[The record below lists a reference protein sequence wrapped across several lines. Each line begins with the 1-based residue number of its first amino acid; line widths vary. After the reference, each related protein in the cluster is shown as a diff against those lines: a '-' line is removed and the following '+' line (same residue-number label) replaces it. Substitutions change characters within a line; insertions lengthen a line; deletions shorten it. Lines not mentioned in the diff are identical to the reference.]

1 VTSKPLEQHFDFGCQ
16 LITWDI
22 WGRPLPDA
30 YEFLAATGFR
40 WVEALAGNSLGTDA
54 ARRYMPL
61 PGVGVPPAMSD
72 TDILA
77 RLALLQRVEDF
88 KPLRLSGLFVNAT
101 YVDDSLWP
109 SERDAFEAIARF
121 VKGCD
126 APLLVCGGGPNER
139 HLPHSSEAYQLFAK
153 RLAEV
158 ADRAGALGLRTVFH
172 PHLDFFIETREQLDR
187 LMDVLDTSRVG
198 LCIDPA
204 HLAMVGSDPVDAL
217 ETYIDHVHHVHL
229 KDCVEDVFAHAG
241 WDRYLAFRPLG
252 AGGGV
257 DVRGFVDVL
266 LRTQYRG
273 LAIIELDVSEQPED
287 DCRTS
292 VRYIT
297 ETLALA
303 LQSGSGQEPL
313 TTSVRDEGA

>member
-1 VTSKPLEQHFDFGCQ
+1 MTSSAPDPRFDFGYQ

-30 YEFLAATGFR
+30 YEFLAEVGFR
-40 WVEALAGNSLGTDA
+40 WVEALAGNTLGTDT

-61 PGVGVPPAMSD
+61 PGVGAPPLLTD
-72 TDILA
+72 TELLR
-77 RLALLQRVEDF
+77 RLALLQRVEEVE
-88 KPLRLSGLFVNAT
+88 PLRLGGLFVNAT
-101 YVDDSLWP
+101 YLDDSIWP
-109 SERDAFEAIARF
+109 AERDVFEAVARF
-121 VKGCD
+121 LKGCG
-126 APLLVCGGGPNER
+126 APVLVCGGGPNER
-139 HLPHSSEAYQLFAK
+139 HFPHSREAYRLFAE

-158 ADRAGALGLRTVFH
+158 AERAGALGLRTVFH

-217 ETYIDHVHHVHL
+217 QTYIDHVRHVHL

-252 AGGGV
+252 EGGGV
-257 DVRGFVDVL
+257 DVRGFIDVL
-266 LRTQYRG
+266 LRADYRG
-273 LAIIELDVSEQPED
+273 LTVIELDVSEQPEE
-287 DCRTS
+287 DCRKS

-297 ETLALA
+297 KTLGLP
-303 LQSGSGQEPL
+303 LHSGSPAEAL
-313 TTSVRDEGA
+313 TASARDEVA

>member
-1 VTSKPLEQHFDFGCQ
+1 VTTKPLEQHFDFGCQ

-30 YEFLAATGFR
+30 YEFLAAMGFR
-40 WVEALAGNSLGTDA
+40 WVEALAGNSLATDT

-61 PGVGVPPAMSD
+61 PGVGVPPALSD

-88 KPLRLSGLFVNAT
+88 EPLRLAGLFVNAT
-101 YVDDSLWP
+101 YLDESLWP
-109 SERDAFEAIARF
+109 SERDVFEAVARF
-121 VKGCD
+121 LKGCD
-126 APLLVCGGGPNER
+126 APVLVCGGGPNETQLR
-139 HLPHSSEAYQLFAK
+139 HSSDVYRRFAD

-158 ADRAGALGLRTVFH
+158 ADRAGGLGLRTVFH

-187 LMDVLDTSRVG
+187 LMEVLDTSRVG

-204 HLAMVGSDPVDAL
+204 HFAMAGSDPVDAL
-217 ETYIDHVHHVHL
+217 RTYIECVQHVHL
-229 KDCVEDVFAHAG
+229 KDCAEDTSAHTG

-257 DVRGFVDVL
+257 DVGGFIQVL
-266 LRTQYRG
+266 LGASYRG
-273 LAIIELDVSEQPED
+273 LAIIELDVSDQPED

-292 VRYIT
+292 VRYLT
-297 ETLALA
+297 ETLGLE
-303 LQSGSGQEPL
+303 LQSGAAVEAS
-313 TTSVRDEGA
+313 R